1 MQRRCA
7 LKDTDTQCFASDL
20 VNSLNDLILNK
31 NTRQVNNVTSTS
43 LLFNEEHIS
52 KAKNDVGNANINVE
66 SRSLWVKHL
75 KADSQV
81 G

>member
-1 MQRRCA
+1 MERRCT
-7 LKDTDTQCFASDL
+7 LKDTDTQSFASNL

-31 NTRQVNNVTSTS
+31 NTWQVNNVTSTS
-43 LLFNEEHIS
+43 FLFNEEHMS
-52 KAKNDVGNANINVE
+52 RANNDVGNANINVE